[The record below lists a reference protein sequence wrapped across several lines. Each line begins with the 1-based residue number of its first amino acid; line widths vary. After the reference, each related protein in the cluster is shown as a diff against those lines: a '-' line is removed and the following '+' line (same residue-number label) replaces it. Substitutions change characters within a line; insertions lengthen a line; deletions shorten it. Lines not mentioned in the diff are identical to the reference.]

1 MSAFQDFALRV
12 LENDIKFGSFFF
24 FFLGWSLILHAK
36 IAIVKIFS
44 SGLLSVSKNDSPRL

>member
-24 FFLGWSLILHAK
+24 FLGWSFILHAK